1 MPIIP
6 FTRNKGL
13 YVQTA
18 GGRITRGADLRIHKL
33 QNTLDSNAQTVDTG
47 SEQGL
52 LWHPSLMKNLSHYKG
67 LEMNEQFFDE
77 QDDIY
82 AGMPNVNYEEIMA
95 EMERQYEIHLIN
107 QELHNDESE

>member
-33 QNTLDSNAQTVDTG
+33 LNTLDSNAQTVDTG
-47 SEQGL
+47 SGPGL
-52 LWHPSLMKNLSHYKG
+52 LWHPNLMKNLSHYKG
-67 LEMNEQFFDE
+67 QEMNEQFFDE
-77 QDDIY
+77 QDDIF
-82 AGMPNVNYEEIMA
+82 AGMPNVNYEEIMV